1 MRLGDFM
8 NTQFK
13 NSTLGFYL
21 YAFIIVII
29 VIASVFVFWY
39 MTTGYRL
46 GTYPEETRLG
56 SVYIGGLREEDVIPK
71 MNDKTAIWYNDD
83 SINFQLEY
91 QGYDYEFDRDLFY
104 FDLELSTRN
113 IDDGVTN
120 PVYVNYQQND
130 RELVVNEIESLPFLQ
145 GVIDN
150 VDLDSLIGDILNDAA
165 LMKSYSTKHVEDYL
179 IDPTVSEEAI
189 NTATFYVPDTVDID
203 MFLDHINSVYGD
215 GRIVSEEEALFDMIA
230 TFGDALDDAE
240 MSVLSSGM
248 LAVIQQSNFYINEV
262 HYNPI
267 INFADYTIAT
277 YPYFGRNASINQV
290 VDENFTFYNPN
301 ESDYYFT
308 LEKVDE
314 NQGTIT
320 LHGLPF
326 VSTIDVE
333 VTQTEVPFITQTTLN
348 SDLLQ
353 NGYNGVIVEVNRT
366 ITDVYDNVISNQ
378 LIIFEFYPPIK
389 EIVLEE

>member
-1 MRLGDFM
+1 M

-13 NSTLGFYL
+13 NSSLGFYL

-29 VIASVFVFWY
+29 VVASVFVFWY

-83 SINFQLEY
+83 SIIFQLEY

-104 FDLELSTRN
+104 FDLELSTYN
-113 IDDGVTN
+113 INDGLTN

-130 RELVVNEIESLPFLQ
+130 RELVLSEIQSLPFLQ

-150 VDLDSLIGDILNDAA
+150 VDLEALIGDILDDAA
-165 LMKSYSTKHVEDYL
+165 LMKSYSTKHVEDYI
-179 IDPTVSEEAI
+179 IDPSASEEVI
-189 NTATFYVPDTVDID
+189 STATFYVPDTVDID
-203 MFLDHINSVYGD
+203 MFLDHINSVYTD
-215 GRIVSEEEALFDMIA
+215 GRIISQEQVLFDMIEI
-230 TFGDALDDAE
+230 FGGTLDDAE
-240 MSVLSSGM
+240 MSLLSSGM
-248 LAVIQQSNFYINEV
+248 LALIQQSNFYINEV

-267 INFADYTIAT
+267 FTNNNYTIDT
-277 YPYFGRNASINQV
+277 YPYFGRNAKINQI

-308 LEKVDE
+308 LEKVNE
-314 NQGTIT
+314 NEGTIS

-326 VSTIDVE
+326 VSTIE
-333 VTQTEVPFITQTTLN
+333 VTVEETEVPFITQTTTN

-353 NGYNGVIVEVNRT
+353 NGYNGVIVEVHRT
-366 ITDVYDNVISNQ
+366 ITDIYDNVESEQMIV
-378 LIIFEFYPPIK
+378 FEFYPPIK
-389 EIVLEE
+389 EIILE